1 MTDNGPAGTEWTPTE
16 IDMVISEYF
25 NMLKYELG
33 NSSYVKAH
41 HNEVVRVATGRSKGS
56 VEYKFQNISA
66 VLQLLGMPW
75 IDGYKPMANFQRAL
89 LIGIETYLSQTQDI
103 FSIFSPKEAL
113 EFSEPGT
120 LFLESPP
127 LLAQGDV
134 AQGDELD
141 RLARKFDPAARDER
155 NRNLGKRGEELVLQF
170 ERFNL
175 NQTRPDLA
183 NKIRW
188 VSQEDGDGAGY
199 DILSFDTKGEERLIE
214 VKTTIGYHKTP
225 FYISSNELALSN
237 ERPDR
242 FRLIRVF
249 DFLKTPKAF
258 ELTPPLTHSVILTPQ
273 NYRASF
279 Q

>member
-1 MTDNGPAGTEWTPTE
+1 MTDNSPVGTEWTPTE
-16 IDMVISEYF
+16 INMVISEYF
-25 NMLKYELG
+25 AMLKSELG
-33 NSSYVKAH
+33 KSSYVKVH
-41 HNEVVRVATGRSKGS
+41 HNERVRAVTGRSKGS

-103 FSIFSPKEAL
+103 FSIFSPKEAQGFSQASLYL
-113 EFSEPGT
+113 EP
-120 LFLESPP
+120 PP
-127 LLAQGDV
+127 LLVQGDDV
-134 AQGDELD
+134 TQVEELD

-183 NKIRW
+183 KKIRW
-188 VSQEDGDGAGY
+188 VSVEDGDGAGY